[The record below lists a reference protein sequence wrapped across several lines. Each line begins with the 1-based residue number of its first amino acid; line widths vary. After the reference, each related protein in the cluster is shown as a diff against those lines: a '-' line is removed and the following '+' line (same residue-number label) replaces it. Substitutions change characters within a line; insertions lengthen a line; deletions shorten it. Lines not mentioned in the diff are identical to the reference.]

1 MSQDT
6 RKDKRAQDTSIV
18 VRYKSAT
25 VDEFIEHHAHDVSRG
40 GIFVKTTT
48 PFGPGT
54 LLKFELRISDDKP
67 LIAGVGRVVW
77 KRDPAQVAE
86 GRPSGMGVK
95 FIKIDEPSRVLIDEV
110 VSKAPSAG
118 ASFTNG
124 ESRKEPAN
132 APAPPSVVTSAPP
145 IAALGRTPSA
155 GAPVLPTPAA
165 TPAAEPKRIP
175 PPPSRV
181 PAPPSRGVTVP
192 SPKTGGGLAPPPQR
206 GNSER
211 PTIAGM
217 PVSAPAAPEPT
228 PAPKPVAANAAP
240 AAGTPARDS
249 TRDLLKD
256 PPRPVV
262 RVTEEVK
269 TVRRSLDS
277 LLSEIET
284 DTVSKTTKDV
294 PVTAPGEPVPAAP
307 PRATFAAARKQTI
320 MGMATPPPP
329 AAERTSQMPAQP
341 GATPPPAATMTFGDV
356 PSRASEGEDRPEPTV
371 MKQAAELLEEALREA
386 GGSLDDIGN
395 NPLFGGVTPLGK
407 QPHGTPGRDAM
418 LTPVGDPL
426 GMTTPDD
433 DGLEHQERTLAMSR
447 DAVKREFSS
456 TMPLNKPDPALAS
469 TMLSQSQ
476 PPPAAGQPP
485 AIAQQGAI
493 SPSAPPPAFAQPPA
507 RVSTPPAAE
516 KKKGSALPLVLGLGV
531 LVLLAGGGVG
541 AWKMGY
547 LNSVLG
553 GGKPIPTAAP
563 SLASATPTV
572 APTIANTAAPP
583 ASASAIA
590 DTAIDAGAAVDASV
604 AAASDASAAAALPG
618 ASATPTATASA
629 APTQPKIV
637 YRPPPPRPTA
647 TDDTPPTPPATAAA
661 PTATAAPAP
670 TATAAPAPTAAA
682 PTATAAPKPPAL
694 VPGDDLNLK

>member
-77 KRDPAQVAE
+77 KRDPAQVGE

-110 VSKAPSAG
+110 VNKAPGAG

-165 TPAAEPKRIP
+165 PSAEAKRIP

-192 SPKTGGGLAPPPQR
+192 SPKAGGGLAPPPQR

-217 PVSAPAAPEPT
+217 PVSAPAAPDPT
-228 PAPKPVAANAAP
+228 PAPRPAAANVAP

-262 RVTEEVK
+262 RVAEEVK

-307 PRATFAAARKQTI
+307 PRATFAAARKATI

-329 AAERTSQMPAQP
+329 AAERTSQMPAQSGLTP
-341 GATPPPAATMTFGDV
+341 PPPAATMTFGDV

-386 GGSLDDIGN
+386 GGSLDEIGN
-395 NPLFGGVTPLGK
+395 NPLFGGVSALGK
-407 QPHGTPGRDAM
+407 QPPARDPM

-426 GMTTPDD
+426 ALTTRDD
-433 DGLEHQERTLAMSR
+433 DEGLEHQERTLAMNR

-456 TMPLNKPDPALAS
+456 TMPLNRPDPALAS

-476 PPPAAGQPP
+476 PPPAAGQPAAIGQAP
-485 AIAQQGAI
+485 AV
-493 SPSAPPPAFAQPPA
+493 SPSAPPPAFAQAPA
-507 RVSTPPAAE
+507 RVSTPPVAE
-516 KKKGSALPLVLGLGV
+516 KKKGSALPLILGLGV
-531 LVLLAGGGVG
+531 LVLLGGGG
-541 AWKMGY
+541 AAAWKMGY
-547 LNSVLG
+547 LNGVLG
-553 GGKPIPTAAP
+553 TGKPIPTAAP
-563 SLASATPTV
+563 SLASA
-572 APTIANTAAPP
+572 APTIAATAPVAMP
-583 ASASAIA
+583 SASATA
-590 DTAIDAGAAVDASV
+590 DTSLDAGVATDAAAGAA
-604 AAASDASAAAALPG
+604 DASAAAVMPSAATT
-618 ASATPTATASA
+618 ASAAPTATASA

-637 YRPPPPRPTA
+637 YRPPPPKPTA
-647 TDDTPPTPPATAAA
+647 TDDTNPTPPATAAA
-661 PTATAAPAP
+661 TATAAPVPTATAAPAS
-670 TATAAPAPTAAA
+670 TAAA

>member
-110 VSKAPSAG
+110 VNKAPGAG

-124 ESRKEPAN
+124 DSRKEPAH

-155 GAPVLPTPAA
+155 GAPVLPTPA
-165 TPAAEPKRIP
+165 PAAAEAKRIP

-181 PAPPSRGVTVP
+181 PAPPGRGVTVP
-192 SPKTGGGLAPPPQR
+192 SPKPGGGLAPPPQR

-228 PAPKPVAANAAP
+228 PAPRPATHVAP

-249 TRDLLKD
+249 TRELMKD

-262 RVTEEVK
+262 RVAEEVK

-294 PVTAPGEPVPAAP
+294 PLTAPGEPVPAAP
-307 PRATFAAARKQTI
+307 PRATFAAARKATI

-329 AAERTSQMPAQP
+329 AAERTSQMPAQT
-341 GATPPPAATMTFGDV
+341 GFTPPPAATMTFGDV

-386 GGSLDDIGN
+386 GGSLDEIGN

-407 QPHGTPGRDAM
+407 QPPARDPM

-426 GMTTPDD
+426 ALTTRDD
-433 DGLEHQERTLAMSR
+433 EELEHQERTLAMNR
-447 DAVKREFSS
+447 DAVKREFGS
-456 TMPLNKPDPALAS
+456 TMPLNRPDPALAS

-476 PPPAAGQPP
+476 PPPAAGQPAGPGIGLAP
-485 AIAQQGAI
+485 AV
-493 SPSAPPPAFAQPPA
+493 SPSAPPPAFAQAPA
-507 RVSTPPAAE
+507 RVSTPPVAE
-516 KKKGSALPLVLGLGV
+516 KKKGSALPLILGLGV
-531 LVLLAGGGVG
+531 LVLLGGGG
-541 AWKMGY
+541 AAAWKMGY

-553 GGKPIPTAAP
+553 TGKPIPSAAP
-563 SLASATPTV
+563 SLASAAPTV
-572 APTIANTAAPP
+572 ANTVPVAMP
-583 ASASAIA
+583 SASATT
-590 DTAIDAGAAVDASV
+590 DTSIDAGTAADAT
-604 AAASDASAAAALPG
+604 AASTDASAAAVLPSAATS
-618 ASATPTATASA
+618 ASAAPSATASA

-637 YRPPPPRPTA
+637 YRPPPPKPTA
-647 TDDTPPTPPATAAA
+647 TDETNPTPPATAAA
-661 PTATAAPAP
+661 TATAAPAP

>member
-77 KRDPAQVAE
+77 KRDPAQVGE

-95 FIKIDEPSRVLIDEV
+95 FIKIDEPSRLLIDEV
-110 VSKAPSAG
+110 VNKAPGAG

-124 ESRKEPAN
+124 ESRKEPAH
-132 APAPPSVVTSAPP
+132 APSPPSVVTSAPP

-155 GAPVLPTPAA
+155 GAPVLPTPAVPA
-165 TPAAEPKRIP
+165 VPAAEAKRVP

-181 PAPPSRGVTVP
+181 PAPPGRGVTVP
-192 SPKTGGGLAPPPQR
+192 SPKPGGGLAPPPQR

-217 PVSAPAAPEPT
+217 PVSAPASPEPT
-228 PAPKPVAANAAP
+228 PAPRPAAANVAP

-262 RVTEEVK
+262 RVAEEVK

-294 PVTAPGEPVPAAP
+294 PVTAPGEPVPAAA
-307 PRATFAAARKQTI
+307 PRATFAAARKATI

-329 AAERTSQMPAQP
+329 AAERTSQMPAQT
-341 GATPPPAATMTFGDV
+341 GFTPPPAATMTFGDV

-395 NPLFGGVTPLGK
+395 NPLFGGVTALGK
-407 QPHGTPGRDAM
+407 QPPARDPM

-426 GMTTPDD
+426 ALTTRDD
-433 DGLEHQERTLAMSR
+433 EGLEQQERTLAMSR
-447 DAVKREFSS
+447 DAVKREFAS
-456 TMPLNKPDPALAS
+456 TMPLNRPDPALAS

-476 PPPAAGQPP
+476 PPPAMGAGVAQPP
-485 AIAQQGAI
+485 ANVT
-493 SPSAPPPAFAQPPA
+493 PSAPPPALAQAPA
-507 RVSTPPAAE
+507 RVSTPPVAE
-516 KKKGSALPLVLGLGV
+516 KKKGSALPLILGLGV
-531 LVLLAGGGVG
+531 LVLLGGGG
-541 AWKMGY
+541 AAAWKMGY

-553 GGKPIPTAAP
+553 SGGKPIPTAAP
-563 SLASATPTV
+563 SLASA
-572 APTIANTAAPP
+572 APTIANTVPVAMP
-583 ASASAIA
+583 SASATT
-590 DTAIDAGAAVDASV
+590 DTSMDAGAAPD
-604 AAASDASAAAALPG
+604 AAATAGDASAAAVLPSAATS
-618 ASATPTATASA
+618 ASAAPTATATA

-637 YRPPPPRPTA
+637 YRPPPPKPTA
-647 TDDTPPTPPATAAA
+647 TDDTNPTPPTTAA

-670 TATAAPAPTAAA
+670 TATAAPATTAAA